1 MPLSRVAI
9 AAVFFIVGAL
19 IVFPMLMDS
28 PPSSHTASSTPLPGV
43 SASATA
49 SPTRTSRPTH
59 KASPTHKATHKPT
72 PAPSPTRRPTGEPL
86 PSTGSS
92 SPLKVEIGKVRC
104 PGRTVQVSVVNGSAQ
119 AEDYAILT
127 DGSISVA
134 DRIPAGATRRSTVNV
149 REDRT
154 TTVAV
159 TWRNLP
165 VQSVDR
171 HANCARRTS
180 DRTLPHT
187 GPDSGMIVARVATGV
202 AVMLTGVII
211 FWYGRQWP
219 RRNGKMFD
227 R

>member
-1 MPLSRVAI
+1 MP
-9 AAVFFIVGAL
+9 
-19 IVFPMLMDS
+19 
-28 PPSSHTASSTPLPGV
+28 
-43 SASATA
+43 SA
-49 SPTRTSRPTH
+49 
-59 KASPTHKATHKPT
+59 
-72 PAPSPTRRPTGEPL
+72 
-86 PSTGSS
+86 GSS
-92 SPLKVEIGKVRC
+92 APLKVQIGKVRC
-104 PGRTVQVSVVNGSAQ
+104 PGRTVQVSVVNSSAQ

-127 DGSISVA
+127 DGAISVA

-149 REDRT
+149 GEDRT

-171 HANCARRTS
+171 HANCVRKTS
-180 DRTLPHT
+180 DQTLPHT

-202 AVMLTGVII
+202 AAMLTGVII

-219 RRNGKMFD
+219 RRRGKMFD

>member
-19 IVFPMLMDS
+19 IVFPMLTDS
-28 PPSSHTASSTPLPGV
+28 SQPSRAASSTPLPSV

-49 SPTRTSRPTH
+49 SPTRSSHPTHKASH
-59 KASPTHKATHKPT
+59 KASPTH
-72 PAPSPTRRPTGEPL
+72 SPTRPSIGEPL
-86 PSTGSS
+86 PSAGSS
-92 SPLKVEIGKVRC
+92 SPLSVEIGKVRC
-104 PGRTVQVSVVNGSAQ
+104 PGRTVQVSVVNGSSQ

-149 REDRT
+149 KEDRT

-165 VQSVDR
+165 VKSVDR
-171 HANCARRTS
+171 RANCVRRTS
-180 DRTLPHT
+180 DQTLPHT
-187 GPDSGMIVARVATGV
+187 GPDSGMIVARVATGI

-219 RRNGKMFD
+219 RRHGKMFD

>member
-19 IVFPMLMDS
+19 IVFPMFS
-28 PPSSHTASSTPLPGV
+28 ESSSSSRAAGSTPSPSV
-43 SASATA
+43 SATA
-49 SPTRTSRPTH
+49 SPRPTKSSRPTH
-59 KASPTHKATHKPT
+59 KASPTRT
-72 PAPSPTRRPTGEPL
+72 STRSSTAEPL
-86 PSTGSS
+86 PSVSSS
-92 SPLKVEIGKVRC
+92 SPLKVQISKVRC
-104 PGRTVQVSVVNGSAQ
+104 PGRTVQVSVVNSSAQ

-149 REDRT
+149 KEDRT

-171 HANCARRTS
+171 HANCVRKS
-180 DRTLPHT
+180 PGQTLPHT
-187 GPDSGMIVARVATGV
+187 GPDSGMIFARVATGI
-202 AVMLTGVII
+202 AAMLTGIVI

-219 RRNGKMFD
+219 RRRDKMFGE
-227 R
+227 